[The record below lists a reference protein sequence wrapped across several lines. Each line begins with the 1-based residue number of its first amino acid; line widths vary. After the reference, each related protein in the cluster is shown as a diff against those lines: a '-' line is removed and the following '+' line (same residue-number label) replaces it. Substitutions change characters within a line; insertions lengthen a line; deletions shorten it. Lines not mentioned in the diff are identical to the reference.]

1 MAKKVQEERLFLSV
15 PATRFN
21 LDFYKYI
28 QGRKTA
34 GNSKPAIFLPCSS
47 AVLWNPSLSLNFNFF
62 DNLRAIFIKNR
73 KLDIRPTNINALGIR
88 KGCADCFNN
97 RRTVHFCTVIS
108 VQKYRNESV
117 ACRSPAVRAECPY
130 CNAQMNIKNTE
141 LKSAFI

>member
-1 MAKKVQEERLFLSV
+1 MGTMK
-15 PATRFN
+15 N
-21 LDFYKYI
+21 LLCNFAAR
-28 QGRKTA
+28 QNCSGRETVYA
-34 GNSKPAIFLPCSS
+34 GYVSFSPS

-73 KLDIRPTNINALGIR
+73 KLDIQPTNINALGIR
-88 KGCADCFNN
+88 KGRADCFNN
-97 RRTVHFCTVIS
+97 RCAVHFCTVIS

-117 ACRSPAVRAECPY
+117 ACSSPAVRAECPY